1 MHKVSKANE
10 KYSAIALKVRSQE
23 WSEPM
28 GKVMSFSGHILYT
41 VGQVGVPIVGG
52 LGYALLI
59 GSQVL
64 NPDTEQQ
71 IEKGFNEVVQ
81 DLGIIQDQ
89 VEDLRNTAQ
98 KTLGMIAEMKW
109 KDGLKRVEAYC
120 KNIYSKKKLE
130 GIIHHIDA
138 SFSFFVE
145 IQTDAT
151 QHFDKEKLEEYMNF
165 LNDEKGIQECIE
177 FYNYAMA
184 LRSQFLS
191 ILVLYYSFKNE
202 LDEVII
208 LKLTGYH
215 YCSCLGKFV
224 QPLVVNDGAATEDFR
239 QQYLIIPYFTLG
251 TLFSR
256 S

>member
-1 MHKVSKANE
+1 M
-10 KYSAIALKVRSQE
+10 I
-23 WSEPM
+23 
-28 GKVMSFSGHILYT
+28 
-41 VGQVGVPIVGG
+41 GQGGVPIVGG
-52 LGYALLI
+52 LSYALLI

-64 NPDTEQQ
+64 NPDTEHQ
-71 IEKGFNEVVQ
+71 IEKGFNKVVQ
-81 DLGIIQDQ
+81 DLGIIQNQ

-120 KNIYSKKKLE
+120 KN
-130 GIIHHIDA
+130 IDA

-215 YCSCLGKFV
+215 YCLFRKLCSTISWQLTHTCALSMME
-224 QPLVVNDGAATEDFR
+224 QPLHCR
-239 QQYLIIPYFTLG
+239 
-251 TLFSR
+251 FSGKKLT
-256 S
+256 